1 MTLKGDLKCHHEIG
15 YFIRCAKFVS
25 FMKACEMNSDTLRKN
40 TNKHDTTSIL
50 NSASFD
56 QGLFQAAGEFHLLC
70 LSLQLYEKKNISIVI
85 CSVFYV
91 VQESG

>member
-56 QGLFQAAGEFHLLC
+56 QGLFQAAGEFHLHRLR
-70 LSLQLYEKKNISIVI
+70 LQLYEKKNISIVI